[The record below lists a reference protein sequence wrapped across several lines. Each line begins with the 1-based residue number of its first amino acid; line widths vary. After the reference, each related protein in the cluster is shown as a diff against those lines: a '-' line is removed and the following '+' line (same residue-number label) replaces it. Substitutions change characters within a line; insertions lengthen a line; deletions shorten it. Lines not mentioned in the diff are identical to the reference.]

1 MPEEP
6 AMDSYQPQA
15 DVSHVM
21 AQLTEI
27 LTRFFLLQQVKC
39 LFVRK
44 SYNCIDESHCV
55 VMLCHILTSP
65 TTLLAPSLLSYS
77 FAFSSLGAV
86 VR

>member
-27 LTRFFLLQQVKC
+27 LTHVFFLLQQV
-39 LFVRK
+39 
-44 SYNCIDESHCV
+44 
-55 VMLCHILTSP
+55 
-65 TTLLAPSLLSYS
+65 
-77 FAFSSLGAV
+77 
-86 VR
+86 